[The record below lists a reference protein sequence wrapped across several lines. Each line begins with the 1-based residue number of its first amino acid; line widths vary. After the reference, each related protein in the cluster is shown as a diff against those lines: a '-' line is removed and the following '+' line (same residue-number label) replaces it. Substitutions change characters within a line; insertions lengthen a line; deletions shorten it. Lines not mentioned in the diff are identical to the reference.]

1 MATRNILPEET
12 HLGRI
17 AIKPHLLRYIQWR
30 EQFRQE
36 DQPLIVPGLGPIA
49 HVLGMMLVTDREYL
63 NAAPLTTVEGYTA
76 TLHYK
81 VVQRH
86 TLEQRYYLTD
96 EGTREFNRF
105 LQQMLQDDLFFR
117 VREGQRKKQQ
127 EKDIIEAF
135 LHDTGLDEWL
145 EFDTQKKANFRLKQ
159 FRTGQQVQGYVFAF

>member
-1 MATRNILPEET
+1 MATRTTQPEDI

-49 HVLGMMLVTDREYL
+49 HVLSMLLVTDREYL
-63 NAAPLTTVEGYTA
+63 DARPLTTVEGFTA
-76 TLHYK
+76 TLHYR

-86 TLEQRYYLTD
+86 TMEPRFYVTD

-105 LQQMLQDDLFFR
+105 LQQLLQDDLHFR
-117 VREGQRKKQQ
+117 IREAAARRIQ
-127 EKDIIEAF
+127 EKDVIEDF
-135 LHDTGLDEWL
+135 LHSTGLDEWL
-145 EFDTQKKANFRLKQ
+145 EFDTTKKANFRLKQ
-159 FRTGQQVQGYVFAF
+159 FRNGCPVQGYVFAF